1 MKIFSIGVSGLNS
14 AQLALT
20 ATSNNISNAFTPGY
34 HREVPMLEQQQVGG
48 VGVSAIQR
56 QFNQF
61 VAAQLNSSTSNLTGL
76 SVYHAQVT
84 QIDNLLADSKTGLAP
99 LMQQLFAATQ
109 DVVGSPSDPAARQGM
124 IGTANALAAQFR
136 SLDAYLSDMQDSLN
150 GQLRS
155 EISSVNNTLE
165 RLASLNREITL
176 AVSTRGEAPNSLLNQ
191 RDQLVYQLSESL
203 DIRVTYGDGVTY
215 GISLPNGNP
224 LVTYNKAYSLVAV
237 TSSEDPTRVVVGY
250 VGPNGEMQ
258 EMAETA
264 LAGGRIGGLMAF
276 RREALDHTQNNIGL
290 LAAALALSFN
300 EQHSAGLDLYGE
312 AGADLFAIGAPRL
325 FSHAANAGSAGLS
338 AVLADAS
345 GLTGEDYD
353 IVVSDA
359 AGGEFTVTRRDT
371 GASFT
376 AVLDGDNRLAFDGVQ
391 LTLNDPALLM
401 DGDRYYLQPTRG
413 VAREMTN
420 LISDPGR
427 IAAGQSGSS
436 GDNRNAQALQD
447 LQNRRVV
454 GGRATFNQAY
464 AGLINEVGI
473 RTNIAELNMAAQQG
487 FNDQIRTV
495 QQSESGVN
503 LDEEAA
509 NLIRY
514 QQYYQANAKVI
525 EVASSLFDTILG
537 ASR

>member
-76 SVYHAQVT
+76 SAYHAQVT

-136 SLDAYLSDMQDSLN
+136 SLDAYLGDMQDSLN

-300 EQHSAGLDLYGE
+300 EQHSAGVDLYGE

-391 LTLNDPALLM
+391 LTLDDPALLM

-454 GGRATFNQAY
+454 GGSATFNQAY